1 LMRQEVAHS
10 QKLDH
15 VVNAALML
23 SHVVASADDRVGL
36 LTFAEEAR
44 AWIAPRRG
52 RAQSGAILN
61 ALYASRA
68 LPVESDYRAAFR
80 FLSARWRKRS
90 LAVLFTDLSDPDSSS
105 ILLNEI
111 TGLAS
116 MHLVVCVVVR
126 DPLISARARQ
136 PVSEASQAYE
146 RAVAEEVLGERRR
159 ALNLLKKRG
168 VLVVDAEPNELSA
181 ELISRYLEVKQ
192 RSLI

>member
-1 LMRQEVAHS
+1 
-10 QKLDH
+10 
-15 VVNAALML
+15 
-23 SHVVASADDRVGL
+23 
-36 LTFAEEAR
+36 
-44 AWIAPRRG
+44 
-52 RAQSGAILN
+52 
-61 ALYASRA
+61 
-68 LPVESDYRAAFR
+68 
-80 FLSARWRKRS
+80 
-90 LAVLFTDLSDPDSSS
+90 
-105 ILLNEI
+105 
-111 TGLAS
+111 

-181 ELISRYLEVKQ
+181 ELVSRYLEVKQ